1 MTRVLYRCLVRMH
14 PAAFRQQYAGEM
26 LWIFDE
32 VASAQGVARLF
43 ADGFLSL
50 ARQWLIRQG
59 IWKVVAAAIGGL
71 LYISFALR
79 IASAPIG

>member
-1 MTRVLYRCLVRMH
+1 MTRALYRFLVRLH
-14 PAAFRQQYAGEM
+14 PPAFRREYSGEM

-32 VASAQGVARLF
+32 MSAAQGVSRLF

-59 IWKVVAAAIGGL
+59 VWKILAAAVGGL
-71 LYISFALR
+71 LYISLALR
-79 IASAPIG
+79 IASPSIG

>member
-1 MTRVLYRCLVRMH
+1 MH
-14 PAAFRQQYAGEM
+14 PAAFRHEFAGEM

-32 VASAQGVARLF
+32 VASAQPVGRLF
-43 ADGFLSL
+43 ADGFVSL

-59 IWKVVAAAIGGL
+59 VWKVVAAAIGGL

-79 IASAPIG
+79 IASGPLG

>member
-1 MTRVLYRCLVRMH
+1 
-14 PAAFRQQYAGEM
+14 M

-32 VASAQGVARLF
+32 VAAAHSVVRLF
-43 ADGFLSL
+43 ADGFVSL

-59 IWKVVAAAIGGL
+59 GWKVVAAAVGGL
-71 LYISFALR
+71 LYISLALR